1 MNRIVKYWSIIHK
14 KMEDP
19 EADDQVYSSPNS
31 FLQSLWEG
39 KVSGKGVMRQ
49 LHVAVTLQVVWSEL
63 YTGDSGEKTPKNTK
77 HKAVGRNPK
86 LRHKPRNKNY
96 SGSSAPNS
104 MQL

>member
-1 MNRIVKYWSIIHK
+1 
-14 KMEDP
+14 MEDP

-63 YTGDSGEKTPKNTK
+63 YTGDSGEKTQNT
-77 HKAVGRNPK
+77 R
-86 LRHKPRNKNY
+86 
-96 SGSSAPNS
+96 
-104 MQL
+104 Q